1 MSEATEK
8 NFRWLCDTLVSAGVQ
23 VPIVETVFIQ
33 RGEVAL
39 WVYST
44 KSGKV
49 KKRTPFQPFENS
61 LPLVLRHFQNH
72 LNWTSPDPVCTV
84 LISGHRT
91 PVTLTEGQAPP
102 LELLNSTLQ
111 EVLADLPNPHVYV
124 LRLDREHDSY
134 SSSFSVKLGETV
146 RVAKSLRQWCKC
158 SAIGKVA
165 LRAVERARKGV
176 VVSVELELV
185 VTALGDVLLYGCPT
199 IIVQGDLQDLE
210 IAVDLKHRLELPSDS
225 KRRVQIKQGPCRIP
239 TPASVYHSP
248 LVSTKEPVQTV
259 SEATVS
265 YTTLP
270 KICDSHLS
278 PDFYNPHFK
287 EIVALTYARTRPHL
301 FKANID
307 EIFSDMNRDYLQ
319 DTESSSRPKAVLIP
333 VRRSRLLTKATP
345 LKSGFAP
352 NSSFLDLNTTTSLKP
367 TSKKNCRLASIKL
380 GNGEAKGHLTMPL
393 PSESL
398 VELQKSRKVL
408 LPARLRDYCRQ
419 TII

>member
-1 MSEATEK
+1 M
-8 NFRWLCDTLVSAGVQ
+8 
-23 VPIVETVFIQ
+23 
-33 RGEVAL
+33 
-39 WVYST
+39 
-44 KSGKV
+44 
-49 KKRTPFQPFENS
+49 
-61 LPLVLRHFQNH
+61 
-72 LNWTSPDPVCTV
+72 
-84 LISGHRT
+84 
-91 PVTLTEGQAPP
+91 
-102 LELLNSTLQ
+102 
-111 EVLADLPNPHVYV
+111 
-124 LRLDREHDSY
+124 
-134 SSSFSVKLGETV
+134 
-146 RVAKSLRQWCKC
+146 
-158 SAIGKVA
+158 
-165 LRAVERARKGV
+165 